1 MFFNPNLHPFLTLLW
16 HFYYS
21 EWISIQRNNNFIKNI
36 LVFLL
41 NHFIWTNERGETKL
55 PSYWLKKKK
64 CHQENSCFLVNNFI
78 WTNERGETK
87 LYFLPIGWRRKN
99 VIKKIL
105 VFLWTILFG
114 PIGGD
119 KQNFTF
125 FLLVEEK
132 KFHQWNY
139 CFVVFKSASCNRN
152 VVVRLKTGAN

>member
-41 NHFIWTNERGETKL
+41 NH
-55 PSYWLKKKK
+55 
-64 CHQENSCFLVNNFI
+64 FI